1 MDPTLTPP
9 RSSVA
14 PWRTLALIAA
24 LGAVYATFARL
35 ALRAFPFSG
44 DEYSYFLQAELFARG
59 VLHAPTPVHPELLR
73 VDHVLLTPW
82 VCSKYPPGTSAL
94 LAIGVRLGVPWLV
107 TPLEGVVALIAMRAA
122 VRRLLGERDAFVA
135 VAVLGGAP
143 LFAFQAASFYSHTAA
158 VMWLAIAF
166 ALAVAWTTEGGAWRM
181 LVAGAAIG
189 GAFVTRPLD
198 AVLFGL
204 ALISL
209 RAWRPVVL
217 AAAGAVP
224 LVVVLL
230 AYQAA
235 QFGSPLTDGYAAYQP
250 EFTAIY
256 GASTARPA
264 FSPFNAVD
272 PPQIWHHLD
281 ILRSFLVDWTVPGTV
296 LISLLGWAAL
306 RDDGRVAGARKI
318 AGAIVAI
325 FAVTL
330 WVTIGDTDDGA
341 RPRYLTTT
349 LLGLAWL
356 AAPGWRRACDLATSS
371 LGPKVARV
379 VGIVVWVLPVVQLGA
394 FVVERMPQIWVR
406 QGLEEGVVHAGIDR
420 GVVVVRAKY
429 PTRYARNGPFFD
441 RPVLYVSAPPTMSA
455 GEVAA
460 AFPGRDVYEA
470 HEAPLGTQD
479 GWHIDRVAR

>member
-1 MDPTLTPP
+1 VDPATPSHF
-9 RSSVA
+9 SSV
-14 PWRTLALIAA
+14 RTLALVAA
-24 LGAVYATFARL
+24 LGAVYATFAHF
-35 ALRAFPFSG
+35 ALHGFPFSG

-59 VLHAPTPVHPELLR
+59 VLHAPTPAHPELLR
-73 VDHVLLTPW
+73 IDHVLLSPW

-94 LAIGVRLGVPWLV
+94 LALGVRLGVPWLV
-107 TPLEGVVALIAMRAA
+107 TPVEGVIALLAMRAGA
-122 VRRLLGERDAFVA
+122 RRLLGERDAFVA

-166 ALAVAWTTEGGAWRM
+166 ALAVAWTAEGGAWRM

-189 GAFVTRPLD
+189 CAFLTRPLD

-204 ALISL
+204 ALIAL
-209 RAWRPVVL
+209 RSWRPVAL

-224 LVVVLL
+224 FVALL
-230 AYQAA
+230 LGYQAA
-235 QFGSPLTDGYAAYQP
+235 QFGSPFTDGYAAYQP

-264 FSPFNAVD
+264 FSPLNAVD

-281 ILRSFLVDWTVPGTV
+281 ITRSFLVDWTVPGTV
-296 LISLLGWAAL
+296 LLALFGWAAL
-306 RDDGRVAGARKI
+306 REDKRVGGARRLAGAV
-318 AGAIVAI
+318 VAI

-356 AAPGWRRACDLATSS
+356 AAPGWRRACDIAVSS
-371 LGPKVARV
+371 LGRRTARV
-379 VGIVVWVLPVVQLGA
+379 VGVVLWALPVVQLGA
-394 FVVERMPQIWVR
+394 FVFERTPQLWVR
-406 QGLEEGVVHAGIDR
+406 EGLAEGVARAGIER

-441 RPVLYVSAPPTMSA
+441 RAVLYVSAPPTTSA
-455 GEVAA
+455 DEVVA

-470 HEAPLGTQD
+470 QEAPLGTRD
-479 GWHIDRVAR
+479 GWHIARAAR

>member
-1 MDPTLTPP
+1 MDPAH
-9 RSSVA
+9 RS
-14 PWRTLALIAA
+14 PFPLWRTLALVAA

-35 ALRAFPFSG
+35 ALHGFPFSG

-59 VLHAPTPVHPELLR
+59 VLHAPTPAHPELLR
-73 VDHVLLTPW
+73 VDHVLMSPW

-107 TPLEGVVALIAMRAA
+107 TPLEGVVALVATWVGA
-122 VRRLLGERDAFVA
+122 RRVLGEGDAFVA
-135 VAVLGGAP
+135 VAVVGGAP
-143 LFAFQAASFYSHTAA
+143 LFAFQAASFYSHTASF
-158 VMWLAIAF
+158 MWLAIAF
-166 ALAVAWTTEGGAWRM
+166 ALVVAWTSGGGAWRM

-189 GAFVTRPLD
+189 CAFLTRPLD

-204 ALISL
+204 ALLSL
-209 RAWRPVVL
+209 RAWRPVAL

-224 LVVVLL
+224 FVALLL

-235 QFGSPLTDGYAAYQP
+235 QFGSPFTDGYAAYQP
-250 EFTAIY
+250 EFSAIY

-281 ILRSFLVDWTVPGTV
+281 ILRSFLVDWTVPGTA
-296 LISLLGWAAL
+296 LLALLGWAAL
-306 RDDGRVAGARKI
+306 RADARVAGPRRLAAAVVI
-318 AGAIVAI
+318 I

-356 AAPGWRRACDLATSS
+356 AAPGWRRACDIATAT
-371 LGPKVARV
+371 LGRRAARA
-379 VGIVVWVLPVVQLGA
+379 VGIVLWVLPVVQLGA
-394 FVVERMPQIWVR
+394 FVVERTPQIWVR
-406 QGLEEGVVHAGIDR
+406 EGLAEGAARAGIER

-441 RPVLYVSAPPTMSA
+441 RPVLYVSAPPTTGA
-455 GEVAA
+455 DEVAA

-470 HEAPLGTQD
+470 HEAQLGAQD
-479 GWHIDRVAR
+479 GWHFDRAAR

>member
-1 MDPTLTPP
+1 VDSEHSP
-9 RSSVA
+9 
-14 PWRTLALIAA
+14 PWRTLALVAA
-24 LGAVYATFARL
+24 LGAVYATFACL
-35 ALRAFPFSG
+35 ALHAFPYSG

-59 VLHAPTPVHPELLR
+59 VLHAPTPAHPELLR
-73 VDHVLLTPW
+73 VDHVLLSPW

-94 LAIGVRLGVPWLV
+94 LALGVRLGVPWLV
-107 TPLEGVVALIAMRAA
+107 TPLEGVVALLAMRAA
-122 VRRLLGERDAFVA
+122 TRRLLGDRAAFVA

-166 ALAVAWTTEGGAWRM
+166 ALAVAWTSEGASWRM
-181 LVAGAAIG
+181 VLAGVAIG
-189 GAFVTRPLD
+189 CAFVTRPLD

-204 ALISL
+204 ALLSL
-209 RAWRPVVL
+209 RAWRPVAL

-224 LVVVLL
+224 FVGLLL

-235 QFGSPLTDGYAAYQP
+235 QFGSPFTDGYAAYQP

-256 GASTARPA
+256 GASTARSA
-264 FSPFNAVD
+264 FSPLNAVD

-281 ILRSFLVDWTVPGTV
+281 ILRSFLVDWTVPTTA
-296 LISLLGWAAL
+296 LLSLLGWASL
-306 RDDGRVAGARKI
+306 RDDARVAGARKI
-318 AGAIVAI
+318 AVGVVII

-356 AAPGWRRACDLATSS
+356 AAPGWRRACEMAASS
-371 LGPKVARV
+371 VGRRAARV
-379 VGIVVWVLPVVQLGA
+379 AGIVLWVLPVVQLGA

-406 QGLEEGVVHAGIDR
+406 EGLAEGVARAGVDR

-441 RPVLYVSAPPTMSA
+441 RPVLYVSAPPTTGA
-455 GEVAA
+455 EEVAA

-470 HEAPLGTQD
+470 HEAPLGARD

>member
-1 MDPTLTPP
+1 METAD
-9 RSSVA
+9 RSAFPS
-14 PWRTLALIAA
+14 WRTLALVAA
-24 LGAVYATFARL
+24 IGAVYATFARL
-35 ALRAFPFSG
+35 ALHAFPYSG

-59 VLHAPTPVHPELLR
+59 VLHAATPAHTELLR
-73 VDHVLLTPW
+73 VDHVLLAPW

-94 LAIGVRLGVPWLV
+94 LALGVRLGVPWIV
-107 TPLEGVVALIAMRAA
+107 TPLEGVVALVAMRAA
-122 VRRLLGERDAFVA
+122 ARRLLGERDAFVA

-143 LFAFQAASFYSHTAA
+143 LFVFQAASFYSHTASL
-158 VMWLAIAF
+158 MWLAIAF
-166 ALAVAWTTEGGAWRM
+166 ALAVAFTAEGGAWRM

-189 GAFVTRPLD
+189 CAFLTRPLD

-204 ALISL
+204 ALLSL
-209 RAWRPVVL
+209 RAWRPVAL

-224 LVVVLL
+224 FVALLL

-235 QFGSPLTDGYAAYQP
+235 QFGSPFTDGYAAYQP

-264 FSPFNAVD
+264 FSPFNAID

-281 ILRSFLVDWTVPGTV
+281 ILRSFLVDWTVPCTA
-296 LISLLGWAAL
+296 LLALLGWAVL
-306 RDDGRVAGARKI
+306 RDDTRVAGARRL
-318 AGAIVAI
+318 AVALVAI

-356 AAPGWRRACDLATSS
+356 AAPGWRRACDIAQSS
-371 LGPKVARV
+371 VGRRAARA
-379 VGIVVWVLPVVQLGA
+379 VGIVLWVVPVVQLGA

-406 QGLEEGVVHAGIDR
+406 EGLAEGVAHAGIER

-441 RPVLYVSAPPTMSA
+441 RPVLYVSAPATTSA
-455 GEVAA
+455 DEVAA

-470 HEAPLGTQD
+470 HEAPLGVQD
-479 GWHIDRVAR
+479 GWHIDRVPR

>member
-1 MDPTLTPP
+1 VDPALTPH
-9 RSSVA
+9 RSRFS
-14 PWRTLALIAA
+14 PWRTLALVVA

-35 ALRAFPFSG
+35 ALHAFPFSG
-44 DEYSYFLQAELFARG
+44 DEYSYYLQAELFARG
-59 VLHAPTPVHPELLR
+59 VLHAPTPAHPELLR
-73 VDHVLLTPW
+73 VDHVLLSPW

-94 LAIGVRLGVPWLV
+94 LALGVRLGVPWLV
-107 TPLEGVVALIAMRAA
+107 TPLEGVVALLAMRAA
-122 VRRLLGERDAFVA
+122 ARRLLGDRDAFVA

-143 LFAFQAASFYSHTAA
+143 LFAFQAATFYSHIAA

-166 ALAVAWTTEGGAWRM
+166 ALAVPWTSEGGVWRM
-181 LVAGAAIG
+181 VVAGAAIG
-189 GAFVTRPLD
+189 CAFVTRPLD

-204 ALISL
+204 ALLSL
-209 RAWRPVVL
+209 RAWRPVAL
-217 AAAGAVP
+217 AAAGALPFVA
-224 LVVVLL
+224 LLL

-235 QFGSPLTDGYAAYQP
+235 QFGSPFTDGYAAYQP

-281 ILRSFLVDWTVPGTV
+281 ILRSFLVDWTVPATA
-296 LISLLGWAAL
+296 LLSLLGWAAL
-306 RDDGRVAGARKI
+306 RDDARVAGARKI
-318 AGAIVAI
+318 AVGVVAI

-356 AAPGWRRACDLATSS
+356 AAPGWRRACEFAVSS
-371 LGPKVARV
+371 VGRRAARV
-379 VGIVVWVLPVVQLGA
+379 VGVVLWALPVVQLGA
-394 FVVERMPQIWVR
+394 FVVERTPQIWVR
-406 QGLEEGVVHAGIDR
+406 EGLAEGVARAGVDR

-441 RPVLYVSAPPTMSA
+441 RPVLYVSAPPTASA
-455 GEVAA
+455 EEVAA

-479 GWHIDRVAR
+479 GWQIDRVAR